1 MIQSVLK
8 MVLRRQLICK
18 ASLNKQMA
26 LGNVGKSYVKLH
38 WFTEFSQKIVEET
51 PKVWNWHSGRSRNGQ
66 FLCSNFVC
74 CANALVCW
82 TFSPALVA
90 RAPGTGSAL
99 ALLLSQEK
107 RVTEV
112 WNEFR
117 WYQYIF
123 ISTYICLG
131 HQCDYKKN
139 YKDPSDSMTL
149 WAVHAPLPIATFL
162 VWPRS
167 IPLCRRCCKQRRNCS
182 PGKKTI
188 KMSQSYVITCNYH
201 IPLIN
206 LMWRELAEIQRGIHF
221 KVAAKEEAWWFPKYI
236 QRRPMTGWSWPCGL
250 LWLRHVLTGHLSLS
264 SSPGNR
270 RNCLTCS
277 RCILYRY
284 IAPCVQSDNQI
295 HQNAAKIIEQ

>member
-74 CANALVCW
+74 CANALVCR

-123 ISTYICLG
+123 ISTYMCLG
-131 HQCDYKKN
+131 HQRDYCDYKE
-139 YKDPSDSMTL
+139 L
-149 WAVHAPLPIATFL
+149 QG
-162 VWPRS
+162 S
-167 IPLCRRCCKQRRNCS
+167 IRFYDTMSCACTS
-182 PGKKTI
+182 PN
-188 KMSQSYVITCNYH
+188 S
-201 IPLIN
+201 
-206 LMWRELAEIQRGIHF
+206 HF
-221 KVAAKEEAWWFPKYI
+221 
-236 QRRPMTGWSWPCGL
+236 
-250 LWLRHVLTGHLSLS
+250 
-264 SSPGNR
+264 
-270 RNCLTCS
+270 
-277 RCILYRY
+277 
-284 IAPCVQSDNQI
+284 PCVAEKYSTLSPLL
-295 HQNAAKIIEQ
+295 